1 MRRALLSAVLC
12 VAMAMGASGALA
24 AVEGQLDELPT
35 PVPAPHARRPAAPA
49 ADAPAKSVAV
59 EFTWE
64 EYHSLVVV
72 GDGVGLIRPAWVA
85 TYEQPVM
92 PSGVSQL
99 LAPVFG
105 MFGYRDDPAPEKL
118 AVAYRAQA
126 WMDAQ
131 GRMHIDARSAV
142 LAGPQAEN
150 WSPDSFIFTLPATV
164 ETVDDE
170 DRANRGTVTRVVDP
184 LQAPDL
190 FRELQTKAQ
199 VVVGDG
205 I

>member
-1 MRRALLSAVLC
+1 MRYALLSVLLY
-12 VAMAMGASGALA
+12 ATGMLW

-35 PVPAPHARRPAAPA
+35 PAPAPHARKPAAPA
-49 ADAPAKSVAV
+49 ADAPAKPVAV
-59 EFTWE
+59 EFSWE

-85 TYEQPVM
+85 TYEQPIV
-92 PSGVSQL
+92 PSGVGQL

-105 MFGYRDDPAPEKL
+105 MFGYRDDPVPEKL

-142 LAGPQAEN
+142 LAGPQSDN
-150 WSPDSFIFTLPATV
+150 WSPDSFIFTLPALV

-184 LQAPDL
+184 VQAPDL